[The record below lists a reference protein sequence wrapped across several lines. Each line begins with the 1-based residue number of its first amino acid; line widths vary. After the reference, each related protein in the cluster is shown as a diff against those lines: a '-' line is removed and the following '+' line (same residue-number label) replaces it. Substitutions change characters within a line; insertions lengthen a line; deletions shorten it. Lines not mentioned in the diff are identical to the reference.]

1 MHSADTPLFELR
13 SSPIQGTGAFATTTI
28 PKGTRIIEY
37 VGEKISNREADRR
50 YDDETMNRHHTFL
63 FTLNDRYVVDAAVGG
78 NESRFINHSCAPN
91 CEAVI
96 ERGHIYIEA
105 LENIPPGTELAYDYA
120 YERADDHT
128 QDDEALYVCRC
139 GASTC
144 RGTILAPPKRKRR
157 RKRPAAK
164 KKGSSRRTRQR
175 QVTRSGPKQSKLQ
188 SGRTRT
194 RAKGTKQSRSTRTNK
209 TGTRQSRSTRTKA
222 TGTKQSRTRT
232 TKTRRSKMKQSKR
245 RATR

>member
-1 MHSADTPLFELR
+1 MKLPMHSADTPLFELR

-139 GASTC
+139 GAATC
-144 RGTILAPPKRKRR
+144 RGTILAPPKRKRS

-164 KKGSSRRTRQR
+164 QKRSSRRTRQR

-194 RAKGTKQSRSTRTNK
+194 RAKGTKQSRSTRT
-209 TGTRQSRSTRTKA
+209 KA

-245 RATR
+245 RAAR